1 MMTWVSD
8 GAVRVISIADREKT
22 QFAGRR
28 ASGEHTKCVSEL
40 PDR

>member
-22 QFAGRR
+22 QFAEGELPE
-28 ASGEHTKCVSEL
+28 EHTKCVSEL